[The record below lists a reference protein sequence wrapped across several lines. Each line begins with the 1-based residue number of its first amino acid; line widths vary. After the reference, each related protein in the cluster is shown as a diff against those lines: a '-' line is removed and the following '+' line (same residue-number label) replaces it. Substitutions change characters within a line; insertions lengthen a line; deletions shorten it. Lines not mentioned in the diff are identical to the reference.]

1 MVELIH
7 ATCVM
12 IGGVGIMLRGSSGAG
27 KSDLALRLI
36 DRGAVLIGDDYVEA
50 TARDGAL
57 HVTVPER
64 IAGLIEVRGVGI
76 VPVPYQASA
85 IVSLIVELPVD
96 PDLEERLPEARQTVI
111 AGISL
116 PIYRLNPRP
125 ASTPIKVELLAS
137 RLKECSQWTENA
149 SCW

>member
-1 MVELIH
+1 MCELIH
-7 ATCVM
+7 ATCVT
-12 IGGVGIMLRGSSGAG
+12 IGGTGVMLRGPSGTG

-50 TARDGAL
+50 AARDGTL

-76 VPVPYQASA
+76 LPFPYRASA
-85 IVSLIVELPVD
+85 TIGLVVELHVD
-96 PDLEERLPEARQTVI
+96 SDAEERLPEARQTVI
-111 AGISL
+111 AGVSL

-125 ASTPIKVELLAS
+125 ASAPIKVELLAS
-137 RLKECSQWTENA
+137 RLKECP
-149 SCW
+149 

>member
-1 MVELIH
+1 MCELIH
-7 ATCVM
+7 ATCVT
-12 IGGVGIMLRGSSGAG
+12 IDGTGVMLRGPSGTG

-50 TARDGAL
+50 TARDGIL

-76 VPVPYQASA
+76 LLYPYRASA
-85 IVSLIVELPVD
+85 TIGLVVELHVD
-96 PDLEERLPEARQTVI
+96 PDAEERLPEARQTVI
-111 AGISL
+111 AGVSL

-125 ASTPIKVELLAS
+125 ASAPIKVELLAS
-137 RLKECSQWTENA
+137 RLKECP
-149 SCW
+149 

>member
-1 MVELIH
+1 MGELIH
-7 ATCVM
+7 ATCVT
-12 IGGVGIMLRGSSGAG
+12 IGGIGVMLRGPSGTG

-50 TARDGAL
+50 TARDSAL

-76 VPVPYQASA
+76 LPFPYRAGA
-85 IVSLIVELPVD
+85 TIGLVVELHVD
-96 PDLEERLPEARQTVI
+96 PDAEERLPEARQTVM
-111 AGISL
+111 AGVSL

-125 ASTPIKVELLAS
+125 ASAPIKVELLAS
-137 RLKECSQWTENA
+137 RLKECP
-149 SCW
+149 

>member
-1 MVELIH
+1 MGELIH

-137 RLKECSQWTENA
+137 HLKERSQWTENA

>member
-1 MVELIH
+1 MGELVH
-7 ATCVM
+7 ATCVT
-12 IGGVGIMLRGSSGAG
+12 IGGIGVMLRGTSGAG

-57 HVTVPER
+57 YVTVPDR

-76 VPVPYQASA
+76 LSFPYQAA
-85 IVSLIVELPVD
+85 ATIGLVVELLAD
-96 PDLEERLPEARQTVI
+96 PNIEERLPECRQTVI
-111 AGISL
+111 AGVSL

-125 ASTPIKVELLAS
+125 ASAPIKVELLAS
-137 RLKECSQWTENA
+137 RLKECP
-149 SCW
+149 